1 MSDFSINI
9 SNNQEQSTGLLALKG
24 TKDEYERKIKRR
36 KEDRRKERMEKK
48 RKKLEVLSTGSD
60 GLLVSPWRL

>member
-1 MSDFSINI
+1 MADFSIDI
-9 SNNQEQSTGLLALKG
+9 SINQEQSTGLLALKG
-24 TKDEYERKIKRR
+24 AKDEYERKKK

-60 GLLVSPWRL
+60 GLLISPWRL